1 MFTPK
6 QRQLILKVVLSAVLS
21 APFVLNGQIH
31 HVVLDAGHGG
41 KDPGAVAFN
50 TQEKDVALSVTLKVG
65 KLIEKHLSTVE
76 VSYTRETDKFVEL
89 FQRAKIANSQRLISL

>member
-6 QRQLILKVVLSAVLS
+6 QRQLILKVVLSVVLS

-65 KLIEKHLSTVE
+65 PHAPLS
-76 VSYTRETDKFVEL
+76 L
-89 FQRAKIANSQRLISL
+89 MHH